1 MNGVADDERLPGGNT
16 GGATRVGDTVR
27 RNAGPWTPAVHSLLH
42 HLHAKGFG
50 GAPLPLGF
58 DDQGREILTF
68 LEGET
73 VGDTEPWPRWTHA
86 DESLD
91 DVADWLR
98 AFHEAAADFVPSR
111 DAVWRLGGT
120 WSPGLIVGHNDA
132 APYNAVW
139 RDGTLAGFFDWD
151 FAAPV
156 TREWDL
162 AFVAFSWVPLHA
174 RAVVTAEGFTDFASR
189 PARLRRLLARYGW
202 EGDSREF
209 IGLVQA
215 RARASADGIRQLARD
230 GDPLFAR
237 LLAQGAATHLDTAV
251 IELTDFDF

>member
-1 MNGVADDERLPGGNT
+1 MSGVPHDDRLPGGNA

-27 RNAGPWTPAVHSLLH
+27 RNTGPWTPAIHSLLH
-42 HLHAKGFG
+42 HLHAKGFD
-50 GAPLPLGF
+50 GAPLPLGI

-68 LEGET
+68 LKGET
-73 VGDTEPWPRWTHA
+73 VGDAEPWPRWTHA

-91 DVADWLR
+91 HVADWLR
-98 AFHEAAADFVPSR
+98 TFHEAVADFVPPG
-111 DAVWRLGGT
+111 DAAWRFGQT

-139 RDGTLAGFFDWD
+139 RDGTLAGFIDWD

-174 RAVVTAEGFTDFASR
+174 RTVVAAEGFTDFASR
-189 PARLRRLLARYGW
+189 PVRLRRLLRRYGW
-202 EGDSREF
+202 EGDSHEF
-209 IGLVQA
+209 VGLVQD
-215 RARASADGIRQLARD
+215 RARASAEGIRRLASD

-237 LLAQGAATHLDTAV
+237 LLAQGVATDLETAS

>member
-1 MNGVADDERLPGGNT
+1 MADERLPGGNA

-27 RNAGPWTPAVHSLLH
+27 RKTGPWTWAVHSLLR
-42 HLHAKGFG
+42 HLHSKGFDA
-50 GAPLPLGF
+50 APLPVGI

-73 VGDTEPWPRWTHA
+73 VGDQEPWPAWTHA
-86 DESLD
+86 DASLD
-91 DVADWLR
+91 DVADWLST
-98 AFHEAAADFVPSR
+98 FHDAVADFVPPP
-111 DAVWRLGGT
+111 DTVWRLGET
-120 WSPGLIVGHNDA
+120 WSPGLVIGHNDA

-139 RDGTLAGFFDWD
+139 REDTLAGFIDWD

-174 RAVVTAEGFTDFASR
+174 RAVVAAEGFSDFASR
-189 PARLRRLLARYGW
+189 PARLRRLLHRYGW
-202 EGDSREF
+202 EGDSGEF
-209 IGLVQA
+209 VGVVQA
-215 RARASADGIRQLARD
+215 RARASADGIRRLARD

-237 LLAQGAATHLDTAV
+237 LLAEGVATSLDTAA

>member
-1 MNGVADDERLPGGNT
+1 MVDERLPGGNA

-27 RNAGPWTPAVHSLLH
+27 RDTGPWTPAVHSLLR
-42 HLHAKGFG
+42 HLHAMGFD
-50 GAPLPLGF
+50 GAPLPLGI

-68 LEGET
+68 LEGAT
-73 VGDTEPWPRWTHA
+73 VGDAKPWPRWTRA
-86 DESLD
+86 DASLD

-98 AFHEAAADFVPSR
+98 AFHDAVADFVPPR
-111 DAVWRLGGT
+111 DAVWRFGET

-139 RDGTLAGFFDWD
+139 RDGTLAGFIDWD

-156 TREWDL
+156 TREWDF

-174 RAVVTAEGFTDFASR
+174 RAVVTAEGFSDYPSR
-189 PARLRRLLARYGW
+189 PARLRRLLHRYGW

-209 IGLVQA
+209 IGVVQN
-215 RARASADGIRQLARD
+215 RARASADGIRRLARD
-230 GDPLFAR
+230 GDPLFGR
-237 LLAQGAATHLDTAV
+237 LFAQGVATDLDTAAT
-251 IELTDFDF
+251 ELTDLDF

>member
-1 MNGVADDERLPGGNT
+1 MVDERLPGGNA

-27 RNAGPWTPAVHSLLH
+27 RNAGPWTPAVHSLLR
-42 HLHAKGFG
+42 HLQSKGFD
-50 GAPLPLGF
+50 GAPLPLGI

-68 LEGET
+68 LEGDT
-73 VGDTEPWPRWTHA
+73 VGDTEPWPGWTHA

-91 DVADWLR
+91 GVADWLR
-98 AFHEAAADFVPSR
+98 TFHDTVTDFVPPR
-111 DAVWRLGGT
+111 DAVWRLGEAWT
-120 WSPGLIVGHNDA
+120 PGLIVGHNDA

-139 RDGTLAGFFDWD
+139 RDDTLAGFIDWD

-174 RAVVTAEGFTDFASR
+174 RAVVIAEGFSDFASR
-189 PARLRRLLARYGW
+189 PARLRRLLQRYGW

-209 IGLVQA
+209 IGVVQD
-215 RARASADGIRQLARD
+215 RARANADGIRRLARD

-237 LLAQGAATHLDTAV
+237 LLAEGAAASLDTAAV
-251 IELTDFDF
+251 EVADFDF